1 VSARDL
7 KSRADISNLF
17 RKGIRVKVFNKSTNA
32 LNTRVF
38 GVLIALT
45 LTFVIFGFLEPV
57 FLSSD
62 ILLEIGVQS
71 TIIALVALG
80 LTFVIITGGIDIS
93 VGAIVGLTA
102 VLCATN
108 LQSCGTALTIVM
120 AFVISSLLGLF
131 NGVMSA
137 VFNLQS
143 FVVTLATLN
152 LFRGIAFVYTQGRPI
167 YNLDSGFRDFFSA
180 DLGPIPKPVIFL
192 IGATITAYLILNKS
206 RLGLHLKAIGTNMDA
221 ARRSGV
227 KVRRVQIAGFVLC
240 GAFCGLGTLMFISRI
255 GAAEPISGTGFELQ
269 AIAAVVVGGTSLMG
283 GRGSIVG
290 TTLGAILLGSITV
303 GLTLLNVNAFV
314 QLVITGL
321 IVLGAVLTDRFTSK
335 PKGDLK

>member
-1 VSARDL
+1 M
-7 KSRADISNLF
+7 
-17 RKGIRVKVFNKSTNA
+17 KVFNKSTNT

-45 LTFVIFGFLEPV
+45 LTFAIFGFLEPV

-108 LQSCGTALTIVM
+108 LQSWGTALTIIM

>member
-1 VSARDL
+1 MR
-7 KSRADISNLF
+7 
-17 RKGIRVKVFNKSTNA
+17 VFNKSRKT

-38 GVLIALT
+38 GVLIALAI
-45 LTFVIFGFLEPV
+45 TFAIFGFLEPV

-62 ILLEIGVQS
+62 IILEIGVQS

-80 LTFVIITGGIDIS
+80 MTFVIITGGIDIS

-108 LQSCGTALTIVM
+108 LQSWGTGLTILM
-120 AFVISSLLGLF
+120 ALVISSSLGLF
-131 NGVMSA
+131 NGVMAA

-167 YNLDSGFRDFFSA
+167 YNLDAGFRDFFSA

-192 IGATITAYLILNKS
+192 FVATVIAYLILNKS
-206 RLGLHLKAIGTNMDA
+206 KLGLHLKSIGTNMDA
-221 ARRSGV
+221 ARRSGI
-227 KVRRVQIAGFVLC
+227 KVRRVQIAAFVLC
-240 GAFCGLGTLMFISRI
+240 GAFCGFGTLMFISRI

-290 TTLGAILLGSITV
+290 TVLGAILLGSIAV